1 MGDMKDPGDEGPVP
15 LFRPGLPV
23 ERRSGILPGVKLAKP
38 KIAVA
43 IGAMLIAAVLVL
55 PRSRP
60 AVELRFVRYTN
71 VGTVT
76 CAVLGLTN
84 HGASRLL
91 VMNTAG
97 LDTLFCSLS
106 EKSPTPT
113 LDCWLPQ
120 RSGTQFVAWP
130 RPRVD
135 FPDPMLPPPIS
146 LRYWPVGVVHD
157 LMLLASREPDTGRVV
172 SVVLPP
178 R

>member
-71 VGTVT
+71 VGTIT
-76 CAVLGLTN
+76 CAVLGLTD

-135 FPDPMLPPPIS
+135 FPDPHEGDA
-146 LRYWPVGVVHD
+146 LRLVFPA
-157 LMLLASREPDTGRVV
+157 ASNAIGCDDPK
-172 SVVLPP
+172 P
-178 R
+178 RRAPTSSRNRP